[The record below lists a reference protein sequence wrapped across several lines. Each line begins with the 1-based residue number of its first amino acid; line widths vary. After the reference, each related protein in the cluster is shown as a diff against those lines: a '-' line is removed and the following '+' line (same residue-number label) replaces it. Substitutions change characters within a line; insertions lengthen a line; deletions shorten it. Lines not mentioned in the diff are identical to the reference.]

1 MLIVKILKWI
11 VVTFVLVVIAGV
23 LYLSFADLNWIKP
36 RIESAVAEVTGRELK
51 MNGNFDLD
59 ILPTPSI
66 TLEDVTF
73 SNADWGSKP
82 MMANIGHFSTEVG
95 LWSLVFGPVRI
106 LNFRLRDVDVLLE
119 LNGQEEGNWA
129 LGGDDATDPELAEE
143 SDSGSSAST
152 GVPVLIE
159 FAEVR
164 NLKIM
169 YRDPE
174 AEPLV
179 ASLASLDITTNDGK
193 YIVIDASGQVND
205 QPLTMAAKLGPEQAL
220 ASGSAINVAL
230 APAYG
235 QYSLKADGTLAVE
248 AQDYLLQGWTIQYK
262 DTETHLNGHVGRGP
276 DANSELSIKTAGP
289 SLTSLDPGL
298 PAIPFEAAL
307 IAKLA
312 TEHLALDSIET
323 TFGESDLS
331 GALEANLGDKT
342 ALGGQLQSKRLDLTP
357 FAADD
362 EEAKEKPAQKSDKD
376 KQESEFVFVDEP
388 LPFEAL
394 NSLDLDIESNI
405 GQLTFQNL
413 VLLDV
418 ATRIELKDGNL
429 HFINKYAGPQG
440 GRSVSDITLT
450 TSSQSA
456 KLDMDV
462 KMRDLRAN
470 LLSGDAAKPSQI
482 PPVGITLDMEST
494 GSSPRALVASAKGRL
509 LVTQGKGQVENGLM
523 GKFSGDIG
531 AQLFSALNPF
541 SKEEKFT
548 NLDCTILGFEMN
560 NGKADITGM
569 LFQTE
574 KVKALGKGDIDLNTE
589 ALNIKFNTKPREGVG
604 ITADMFI
611 TPYVKLAG
619 TLASPSIA
627 LNKEGALIS
636 AGAAVATGGLSV
648 LAKGAADRAT
658 GEQDRCSTLLSEVG
672 GHPPLEQ

>member
-1 MLIVKILKWI
+1 
-11 VVTFVLVVIAGV
+11 
-23 LYLSFADLNWIKP
+23 
-36 RIESAVAEVTGRELK
+36 

-95 LWSLVFGPVRI
+95 LWSLLFGPVRI

-193 YIVIDASGQVND
+193 YIIIDASGQVND

-276 DANSELSIKTAGP
+276 GY
-289 SLTSLDPGL
+289 
-298 PAIPFEAAL
+298 
-307 IAKLA
+307 KL
-312 TEHLALDSIET
+312 
-323 TFGESDLS
+323 
-331 GALEANLGDKT
+331 
-342 ALGGQLQSKRLDLTP
+342 
-357 FAADD
+357 
-362 EEAKEKPAQKSDKD
+362 
-376 KQESEFVFVDEP
+376 
-388 LPFEAL
+388 
-394 NSLDLDIESNI
+394 
-405 GQLTFQNL
+405 
-413 VLLDV
+413 
-418 ATRIELKDGNL
+418 
-429 HFINKYAGPQG
+429 
-440 GRSVSDITLT
+440 
-450 TSSQSA
+450 
-456 KLDMDV
+456 
-462 KMRDLRAN
+462 
-470 LLSGDAAKPSQI
+470 
-482 PPVGITLDMEST
+482 
-494 GSSPRALVASAKGRL
+494 
-509 LVTQGKGQVENGLM
+509 
-523 GKFSGDIG
+523 
-531 AQLFSALNPF
+531 
-541 SKEEKFT
+541 
-548 NLDCTILGFEMN
+548 
-560 NGKADITGM
+560 
-569 LFQTE
+569 
-574 KVKALGKGDIDLNTE
+574 
-589 ALNIKFNTKPREGVG
+589 
-604 ITADMFI
+604 
-611 TPYVKLAG
+611 
-619 TLASPSIA
+619 
-627 LNKEGALIS
+627 
-636 AGAAVATGGLSV
+636 
-648 LAKGAADRAT
+648 
-658 GEQDRCSTLLSEVG
+658 
-672 GHPPLEQ
+672 

>member
-1 MLIVKILKWI
+1 MFIIRALKWI
-11 VVTFVLVVIAGV
+11 VVVFALVVITGV
-23 LYLSFADLNWIKP
+23 LYLSFADLNWMKP
-36 RIESAVAEVTGRELK
+36 RIESAVAEATGRELT

-66 TLEDVTF
+66 TIEDVTF

-82 MMANIGHFSTEVG
+82 VMADIGHLSTEVS
-95 LWSLVFGPVRI
+95 LWSLLFGPVRV
-106 LNFRLRDVDVLLE
+106 LNFHLRDVDVLLE
-119 LNGQEEGNWA
+119 VNEQEEGNWG
-129 LGGDDATDPELAEE
+129 LGGGDGTAPSSAEE
-143 SDSGSSAST
+143 YDSGSSASA
-152 GVPVLIE
+152 GLPIIIE

-164 NLKIM
+164 NIKLM
-169 YRDPE
+169 YREPE

-179 ASLASLDITTNDGK
+179 ASLESLDITTDDEK
-193 YIVIDASGQVND
+193 YTVIDSSGQVND

-220 ASGSAINVAL
+220 ASGTGIQADL

-235 QYSLKADGTLAVE
+235 KYSLKAGGTLRVGAK
-248 AQDYLLQGWTIQYK
+248 DYRLQEWLIHYK
-262 DTETHLNGHVGRGP
+262 DTETHLNGQVGRGP

-289 SLTSLDPGL
+289 SLASLDPGL

-307 IAKLA
+307 TAKLA
-312 TEHLALDSIET
+312 REHLVLDAIET
-323 TFGESDLS
+323 TFGKSDIS
-331 GALEANLGDKT
+331 GKLEAHRGDKT
-342 ALGGQLQSKRLDLTP
+342 ALSGQLQSKQLDLTP
-357 FAADD
+357 FAADKG
-362 EEAKEKPAQKSDKD
+362 EAAEKPAPKSDQD

-388 LPFEAL
+388 LPFETL
-394 NSLDLDIESNI
+394 DRMDLDIESNI
-405 GQLTFQNL
+405 DQLIFQNL

-418 ATRIELKDGNL
+418 ATRFELKDGNL
-429 HFINKYAGPQG
+429 HFVNRYAGPQG

-450 TSSQSA
+450 TSSQTA

-482 PPVGITLDMEST
+482 PPVGITLDIEST
-494 GSSPRALVASAKGRL
+494 GSSPRALAASATGRL

-541 SKEEKFT
+541 SKEEEFT
-548 NLDCTILGFEMN
+548 NLDCTIVGLEIN
-560 NGKADITGM
+560 KGKADITGM
-569 LFQTE
+569 LLQTE
-574 KVKALGKGDIDLNTE
+574 KVKALGEGDIDLNTE
-589 ALNIKFNTKPREGVG
+589 ALNIKFNTQPREGVG
-604 ITADMFI
+604 ITADMFV

-627 LNKEGALIS
+627 LNKQGALLS

-648 LAKGAADRAT
+648 LAKGVVDRGSGEKDSCEAT
-658 GEQDRCSTLLSEVG
+658 LAEVG
-672 GHPPLEQ
+672 GHPPLEK